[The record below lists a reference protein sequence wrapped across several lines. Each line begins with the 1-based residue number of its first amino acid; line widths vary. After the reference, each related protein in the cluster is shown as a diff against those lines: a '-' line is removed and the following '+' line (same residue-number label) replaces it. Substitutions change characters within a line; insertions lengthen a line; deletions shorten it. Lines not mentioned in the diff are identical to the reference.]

1 MNDEIEMS
9 LDSAQDSAAVEASEN
24 AAEGGEQSAGA
35 DVETAAEQDSADG
48 QESSESEN
56 SGSDDVSGEGSD
68 ASDDEE
74 FDDDYDEFYHDMSD
88 FDEADL
94 DGNFG
99 EDDEDFEGGDTAT
112 DPEGEDGD
120 NGENEGEES
129 EGDPDEQTNDDENA
143 EGEDNTS
150 DDESGEGTD
159 EGADDNAVAD
169 DQPEPSEDTGDSGA
183 IDYASWEAQ
192 DRAAIL
198 KAHPELEGLLKG
210 KHLSEVLDDPGLFG
224 YMRGTAASRA
234 KYSAVEAF
242 EKASAKLLATRAA
255 NAKAKQSS
263 KQHINSS
270 NGKAANAGRSMPPEQ
285 RRIFRDMFPDLTP
298 AQREEL
304 YNSVT

>member
-1 MNDEIEMS
+1 MNDENEMI
-9 LDSAQDSAAVEASEN
+9 LDSAQDADVESPEETAQ
-24 AAEGGEQSAGA
+24 GGEQSAGA
-35 DVETAAEQDSADG
+35 DVEVAAEQDSADG
-48 QESSESEN
+48 QEGSEGEN
-56 SGSDDVSGEGSD
+56 SGSED
-68 ASDDEE
+68 ASEDEE
-74 FDDDYDEFYHDMSD
+74 FDDYDEFYHDMSD
-88 FDEADL
+88 FDEADIN
-94 DGNFG
+94 GNFD
-99 EDDEDFEGGDTAT
+99 EDDEDFEGGDTTT

-120 NGENEGEES
+120 EGENEGEES
-129 EGDPDEQTNDDENA
+129 EDAVDEDADEGEQTA
-143 EGEDNTS
+143 EGEQDTTS
-150 DDESGEGTD
+150 DEGA
-159 EGADDNAVAD
+159 EAGADDNAGAD
-169 DQPEPSEDTGDSGA
+169 DQPKAPEGAGDSGA

-224 YMRGTAASRA
+224 YMRGTAEARA

-255 NAKAKQSS
+255 KAQAKQNS

-270 NGKAANAGRSMPPEQ
+270 SGKAANAGQSMPPEQ

-304 YNSVT
+304 YKSVT

>member
-1 MNDEIEMS
+1 MNDENEMI
-9 LDSAQDSAAVEASEN
+9 LDSAQDADVESPEETAQS
-24 AAEGGEQSAGA
+24 GEQSAGA
-35 DVETAAEQDSADG
+35 DVEVTAEQDSADG
-48 QESSESEN
+48 QEGSEGEN
-56 SGSDDVSGEGSD
+56 SGSED
-68 ASDDEE
+68 ASEDEE
-74 FDDDYDEFYHDMSD
+74 FDDYDEFYHDMSD
-88 FDEADL
+88 FDEADIN
-94 DGNFG
+94 GNFD
-99 EDDEDFEGGDTAT
+99 EDDEDFEGGDTTT

-120 NGENEGEES
+120 EGENEGEES
-129 EGDPDEQTNDDENA
+129 ENDADEDADEGEQTA
-143 EGEDNTS
+143 EGEQDTTS
-150 DDESGEGTD
+150 DEGA
-159 EGADDNAVAD
+159 EAGADDNAGAD
-169 DQPEPSEDTGDSGA
+169 DQPKASEGAGDSGA

-224 YMRGTAASRA
+224 YMRGTAEARA

-255 NAKAKQSS
+255 KAQAKQNS

-270 NGKAANAGRSMPPEQ
+270 SGKAANAGQSMPPEQ

-304 YNSVT
+304 YKSVT

>member
-1 MNDEIEMS
+1 MNDENEMI
-9 LDSAQDSAAVEASEN
+9 LDSAQDADVESPEETAQ
-24 AAEGGEQSAGA
+24 GGEQSAGA
-35 DVETAAEQDSADG
+35 DVEVAAEQDSADG
-48 QESSESEN
+48 QEGSEGEN
-56 SGSDDVSGEGSD
+56 SGSED
-68 ASDDEE
+68 ASEDEE
-74 FDDDYDEFYHDMSD
+74 FDDYDEFYHDMSD
-88 FDEADL
+88 FDEADIN
-94 DGNFG
+94 GNFD
-99 EDDEDFEGGDTAT
+99 EDDEDFEGGDTTT

-120 NGENEGEES
+120 EGENEGEES
-129 EGDPDEQTNDDENA
+129 ENAVDEDADEGEQTA
-143 EGEDNTS
+143 EGEQDTTS
-150 DDESGEGTD
+150 DESE
-159 EGADDNAVAD
+159 EGA
-169 DQPEPSEDTGDSGA
+169 GDSGA

-224 YMRGTAASRA
+224 YMRGTAEARA

-255 NAKAKQSS
+255 KAQAKQNS

-270 NGKAANAGRSMPPEQ
+270 SGKAANAGQSMPPEQ

-304 YNSVT
+304 YKSVT